1 LREVEDFTVTLLPEN
16 SFQTDP
22 QSNRGQA
29 PPPASGEKN
38 PRKRVVREILALE
51 NKIWATDRAAALDF
65 LRQGL
70 QRYPA
75 EPKLLA
81 RLATHATSLADWRDG
96 PIDIARIIAADHGV
110 MWPMMPLC
118 LSDDPA
124 LHRAAAAD
132 YAARLPA
139 PALPPFRHAAPAAK
153 PKLRV
158 GYISPDLREHP
169 MGQCMAEVFE
179 RHDRGRFEV
188 LGYMLR
194 KTDGSALRAR
204 IEAGFDHVAD
214 LTDLSEAEAAARI
227 HADGIDILVELIGY
241 TTFSG
246 CAILGTRPAPVQV
259 SLLGFPGTKAA
270 PFIDYF
276 VGDPIVCGDGAA
288 DYFTEWLALLPE
300 TYYATDSRKVIAASS
315 PTRAGAGLPEKAFV
329 FCCFNYPQK
338 ITPAMFDVWMRILRQ
353 TPRSVLWLLE
363 PWPGIVGNLRR
374 EAVAR
379 GVDPAR
385 LIFAPRLP
393 LAEHLARLSLADLA
407 LDTLPCGAHTT
418 AVDALWAG
426 VPMLT
431 CLGQSFAG
439 RVGAS
444 LLNAVGL
451 PELIAGDLDA
461 YEALAV
467 GSARDRNR
475 LASLRQRLADNHT
488 THALFDC
495 SRYTRHLETA
505 YETMWAI
512 HCDCGEPRSFG
523 VLPSSL
529 RAERSNS
536 VVEM

>member
-1 LREVEDFTVTLLPEN
+1 
-16 SFQTDP
+16 
-22 QSNRGQA
+22 
-29 PPPASGEKN
+29 
-38 PRKRVVREILALE
+38 
-51 NKIWATDRAAALDF
+51 
-65 LRQGL
+65 
-70 QRYPA
+70 
-75 EPKLLA
+75 
-81 RLATHATSLADWRDG
+81 
-96 PIDIARIIAADHGV
+96 
-110 MWPMMPLC
+110 
-118 LSDDPA
+118 
-124 LHRAAAAD
+124 
-132 YAARLPA
+132 
-139 PALPPFRHAAPAAK
+139 
-153 PKLRV
+153 
-158 GYISPDLREHP
+158 
-169 MGQCMAEVFE
+169 
-179 RHDRGRFEV
+179 
-188 LGYMLR
+188 
-194 KTDGSALRAR
+194 
-204 IEAGFDHVAD
+204 
-214 LTDLSEAEAAARI
+214 
-227 HADGIDILVELIGY
+227 
-241 TTFSG
+241 
-246 CAILGTRPAPVQV
+246 
-259 SLLGFPGTKAA
+259 
-270 PFIDYF
+270 
-276 VGDPIVCGDGAA
+276 
-288 DYFTEWLALLPE
+288 
-300 TYYATDSRKVIAASS
+300 
-315 PTRAGAGLPEKAFV
+315 
-329 FCCFNYPQK
+329 
-338 ITPAMFDVWMRILRQ
+338 
-353 TPRSVLWLLE
+353 VLWLLE

-512 HCDCGEPRSFG
+512 HCDRGEPRSFG